1 MIEDFAKFVDLFER
15 EPDHWLRAKDPHFR
29 DQVELLVEH
38 AVPYTR
44 IYEISEIKQ
53 LQLDLA
59 AHLEA
64 RGSTAELH
72 LPRANP
78 TPLRAIGA
86 LFENGVREQI
96 ERIYAADF
104 ERFGHLWDFSRTME
118 AEPWT
123 KADLSA
129 CENEAVLGA
138 RIAELHRMARAQR
151 DKHVVARER
160 IAELEKELE
169 AVSTESENSGSGL
182 RSRVSRLRTR

>member
-1 MIEDFAKFVDLFER
+1 
-15 EPDHWLRAKDPHFR
+15 
-29 DQVELLVEH
+29 
-38 AVPYTR
+38 
-44 IYEISEIKQ
+44 
-53 LQLDLA
+53 
-59 AHLEA
+59 
-64 RGSTAELH
+64 
-72 LPRANP
+72 
-78 TPLRAIGA
+78 
-86 LFENGVREQI
+86 
-96 ERIYAADF
+96 
-104 ERFGHLWDFSRTME
+104 ME

-169 AVSTESENSGSGL
+169 AVSTESENAGSGL